1 MLQIK
6 IGIINIQDLKPN
18 TYCVQELEPSSNYL
32 LDTQI
37 YNVNVVEN
45 EVAELVLYNRPLTGI
60 QIIKKDAITE
70 KPLANATFEVIMLSS
85 DYSVEGYKKVDAGWY
100 VGDFTTSLDGTIHI
114 PNVYPRNI

>member
-18 TYCVQELEPSSNYL
+18 TYCVQELESSPNYL
-32 LDTQI
+32 LDTTI
-37 YNVNVVEN
+37 YNVNVIEN
-45 EVAELVLYNRPLTGI
+45 EVSELVLYNRPLTGI
-60 QIIKKDAITE
+60 QIIKRDALTE
-70 KPLANATFEVIMLSS
+70 KPLANATFEIIMLSS
-85 DYSVEGYKKVDAGWY
+85 DYSTHGYKKVDAGWY